1 MRQRAAVRSTL
12 VVLAISIATT
22 VAVAQKGTIKG
33 TFILNGVDAKLT
45 NVRAVRTML
54 DDGKKKMPGYAVL
67 LSAKPASGDIMPW
80 RTGEPAERG
89 SFIFMML
96 EANGAVWIAEM
107 GHANRKGSRFGVVTE
122 IKKMAFEV
130 KGDQLTGRYGSQGE
144 ETFSDDRY
152 TADLTFDVPL
162 ENK

>member
-1 MRQRAAVRSTL
+1 MRQRAAVRSIL
-12 VVLAISIATT
+12 IVLAISIATT
-22 VAVAQKGTIKG
+22 VAIAQKGAIKG
-33 TFILNGVDAKLT
+33 TFIVNGVDAKLT
-45 NVRAVRTML
+45 NVRAVRTTL
-54 DDGKKKMPGYAVL
+54 DDGSKKTPGYALL
-67 LSAKPASGDIMPW
+67 LSAKPATGDISAW
-80 RTGEPAERG
+80 RTGDPAERG

-107 GHANRKGSRFGVVTE
+107 GHANRKGGRFGVVTE
-122 IKKMAFEV
+122 MRKIAFEV
-130 KGDQLTGRYGSQGE
+130 KGDQLTGHYGTQRE